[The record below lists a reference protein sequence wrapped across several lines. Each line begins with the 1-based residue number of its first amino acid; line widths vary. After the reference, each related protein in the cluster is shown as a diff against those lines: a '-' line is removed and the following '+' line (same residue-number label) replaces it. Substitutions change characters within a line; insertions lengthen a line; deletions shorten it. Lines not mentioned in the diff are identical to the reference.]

1 MQQIELEPTEFRRG
15 PTRQHP
21 LTNKVFLRSAVISAV
36 YFVLVV
42 AYGRLF
48 SPPVAWYLVAL
59 IAAAPGLLLAYI
71 AISLDD

>member
-1 MQQIELEPTEFRRG
+1 MQQIDLEPTEFRRG
-15 PTRQHP
+15 RAHRHP
-21 LTNKVFLRSAVISAV
+21 LTNPVFMRAAVLSAV

-48 SPPVAWYLVAL
+48 SPPVAWYLVAI
-59 IAAAPGLLLAYI
+59 IAFAPGLMLAYI

>member
-1 MQQIELEPTEFRRG
+1 MQQIDLEPTEFRRG

-21 LTNKVFLRSAVISAV
+21 LTNGVFMRAAVIAAV
-36 YFVLVV
+36 WFVLVV
-42 AYGRLF
+42 SYGRLF

-59 IAAAPGLLLAYI
+59 IAFGPGLMLAYI